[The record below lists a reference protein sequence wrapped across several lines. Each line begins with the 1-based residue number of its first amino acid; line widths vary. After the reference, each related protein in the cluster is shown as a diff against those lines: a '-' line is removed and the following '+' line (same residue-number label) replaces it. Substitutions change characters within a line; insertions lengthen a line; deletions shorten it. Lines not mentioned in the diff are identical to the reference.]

1 MSDDY
6 SADCERKEPTE
17 MVVRQYTGD
26 EPGTRNG
33 ITRQAGIMATGRA
46 NERESGLA
54 TFRGR
59 ETLRK
64 ANNR

>member
-1 MSDDY
+1 
-6 SADCERKEPTE
+6 